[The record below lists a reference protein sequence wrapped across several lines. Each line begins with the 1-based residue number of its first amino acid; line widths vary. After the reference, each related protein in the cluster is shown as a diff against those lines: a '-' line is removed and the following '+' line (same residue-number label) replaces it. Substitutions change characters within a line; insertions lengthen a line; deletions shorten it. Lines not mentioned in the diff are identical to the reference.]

1 MIPRR
6 SLELIDSFKAHS
18 TTLSADVETI
28 LIKACKPDAQRDCA
42 GHDVTAERLKDLHA
56 YIELTNNAEP
66 LPYFNKFITEGFNIL
81 SNQLDWAN
89 IEQELF
95 LVELKQVHTRRGGS
109 VLSSLMHLAKTFFDE
124 QNLWP
129 PSRAVAAL
137 TDRTIDIS
145 QLLCYPAN
153 WVVDGKKIIE
163 NILQLPNGYNKYNG
177 GISLL
182 LKVLAEARNEPIIVQ
197 QLHHKTITDALDD
210 DDIFQLL
217 LAKIPVQNQSRFKK
231 IRSVHNPALHGPERK
246 FAGKTNYSLKAGAES
261 KGAHWIHQLSAK
273 WFEQCQSYV
282 NNVYQSKGQKA
293 AISTITRLTKL
304 ASAMFDH
311 RDSLTNLQQLHR
323 QGVTAF
329 FCHDQAL
336 LRQVHSIDDE
346 RINSSIGEICYM
358 HNQLHG
364 SNYQLTDLVN
374 LAINIDCDSGDDQ
387 SRLIILDPLAA
398 KYPALAQAIYDYAQY
413 ELQRIDGDQRSK
425 ETVFGQVSM
434 VKAIFTSHL
443 DLLDNNDH
451 LMLADL
457 GLAALELNNCRIIK
471 RIRSVLNDKFKDD
484 RLTLGSARGIQSA
497 FGLFCAHYKLANVH
511 SYTVSGKKR
520 AANDTKNKATDYY
533 SKEQVAAIAYA
544 IELGLMH
551 PDLSAKDELLLRL
564 GRILIKTGWNLAPL
578 LMLEID
584 DILQLDAPLT
594 GKSTHFVRL
603 FKKRGGYTTQFY
615 EFELT
620 DESITQEGLVF
631 GAAVTNA
638 LTDLEYIRDKM
649 SSALRARLP
658 ADSKLRYRL
667 ALYPDKRDKVLSLTH
682 TTFSKLLNEVLRR
695 FECKIA
701 FSVQRIRKGGLNY
714 VYKTYAKK
722 FHQYHQ
728 AGQHSLKVFMDVYLR
743 DDGIKSEE
751 TIASAT
757 QIMSDYFSGRPISDK
772 IVIVTDIPANTRQTP
787 SGRCAST
794 GNDAEA
800 AAYAKQQQRLNR
812 ASDTTS
818 SQCGDFNACLFC
830 QHFRL
835 VADKEHVWRL
845 LSYQRYIVAEMAR
858 GISDYESNTDQAAYV
873 DVLNKRI
880 ETMLAELREI
890 STTAVQNGIAL
901 LDSRGCHDDW
911 AFYADIGVAR

>member
-6 SLELIDSFKAHS
+6 SLELIDRFKAHS
-18 TTLSADVETI
+18 TSLSADVETI
-28 LIKACKPDAQRDCA
+28 LINACKPDAQRDCA

-145 QLLCYPAN
+145 QLLLYPAN

-182 LKVLAEARNEPIIVQ
+182 LKALAEARNEPVIVKH
-197 QLHHKTITDALDD
+197 LHDKTIADALDD
-210 DDIFQLL
+210 DNIFQLL

-231 IRSVHNPALHGPERK
+231 IRSVHNPALHGSERK
-246 FAGKTNYSLKAGAES
+246 FAGKTNYTLKAGDES

-282 NNVYQSKGQKA
+282 SDVYQSKGHKA

-311 RDSLTNLQQLHR
+311 RENLTNLQQLHSE
-323 QGVTAF
+323 GVAAF
-329 FCHDQAL
+329 FCHGQAL

-358 HNQLHG
+358 HNQLYTSH
-364 SNYQLTDLVN
+364 YQLTDLID

-434 VKAIFTSHL
+434 VKAVFTSHL

-451 LMLADL
+451 LLLAEL
-457 GLAALELNNCRIIK
+457 GLAALELNNCRLIK
-471 RIRSVLNDKFKDD
+471 RIRSALRDKFKDNK
-484 RLTLGSARGIQSA
+484 LSLGSARGMQSA
-497 FGLFCAHYKLANVH
+497 FGLFCAHYKLTEVH
-511 SYTVSGKKR
+511 SYAVSGKKR
-520 AANDTKNKATDYY
+520 QANETKNKVADYY
-533 SKEQVAAIAYA
+533 TKEEVASIAYA
-544 IELGLMH
+544 IELGLMSA
-551 PDLSAKDELLLRL
+551 DLSGKDELLLRL
-564 GRILIKTGWNLAPL
+564 GRILIKTGWNLTPL

-584 DILQLDAPLT
+584 DILKLDAPLT
-594 GKSTHFVRL
+594 GKTAHFVRL
-603 FKKRGGYTTQFY
+603 FKKRAGYKTQFY

-620 DESITQEGLVF
+620 EDNIEKEGLIF
-631 GAAVTNA
+631 GVEVTNVLA
-638 LTDLEYIRDKM
+638 DLEYIRDKL
-649 SSALRARLP
+649 SAKLRSDLSEE
-658 ADSKLRYRL
+658 SKLKYRL
-667 ALYPDKRDKVLSLTH
+667 ALYRDMNGKILSFTH
-682 TTFSKLLNEVLRR
+682 TKFSSWLSEVLCR
-695 FECKIA
+695 FECETS
-701 FSVQRIRKGGLNY
+701 FNVQRIRKGGLNY

-722 FHQYHQ
+722 FQQYKK
-728 AGQHSLKVFMDVYLR
+728 AGQHSLKVFLDVYLR

-757 QIMSDYFSGRPISDK
+757 QIMSDYFSGRPISEE
-772 IVIVTDIPANTRQTP
+772 INIVTEIPSDTKQTP
-787 SGRCAST
+787 TGRCASN
-794 GNDAEA
+794 GNDAEFEA
-800 AAYAKQQQRLNR
+800 FEKQQQRLNR
-812 ASDTTS
+812 SSKVTN

-845 LSYQRYIVAEMAR
+845 LSYQRYVVGEMAR
-858 GISDYESNTDQAAYV
+858 GVSDYESNTDQATYV
-873 DVLNKRI
+873 DVLNKRV
-880 ETMLAELREI
+880 ETMLTEI
-890 STTAVQNGIAL
+890 SKISSDAVQNGIAL
-901 LDSRGCHDDW
+901 LKTNGCHNDW
-911 AFYADIGVAR
+911 AFYADIGVA